1 MKLRIPMFKFEL
13 ILLCFFFTS
22 ILLGQTTQEG
32 SVATQTGMSTLQE
45 RPNFVLILV
54 DDAALQDFG
63 VYGGEA
69 YTPNIDKLAHQGTMF
84 TNYHSSLMC
93 APARAMLMTG
103 CDSHLAGVPNL
114 PVFLAPE
121 HTVHPN
127 YDGILNTRVETVA
140 SRLKGNGYNTYIAG
154 KWHLGNTSYT
164 LPTRRGFDRSYIL
177 GASGGDNYD
186 IKGYLPFKG
195 DAPWFADG
203 EPLEKLPDNFYSSEF
218 LVDKMM
224 EFMEEEAH
232 KDQPFFSYL
241 PFQAIHIPVQAPAE
255 FVKKYK
261 GVYKDG
267 WDKLKQQ
274 RFKKA
279 KQLGIIPS
287 DAQLGAMRPELQD
300 WDKLSKEAQQIAAN
314 DMAVN
319 AAMLE
324 AMDYHIGRYITY
336 LKNKGLYDNT
346 VFIITSDNGPE
357 GSVVRD
363 TRVDMWMKWVGY
375 HRDQTRLGG
384 PGYYGFI
391 GPEMASAA
399 AGPSSFFKFY
409 AGEGGLRV
417 PLIIAGKDIPKAQK
431 RTTFSF
437 VTDVTPTILALADIQ
452 EKPTLVPMTGKSLLP
467 AIQNDSVLVYQ
478 ANEPV
483 GIEAAGHSALF
494 KGDFKLTRN
503 ARPLGDFQWRLYN
516 LKKDPGETADLA
528 QSNPQRFAELIKDYA
543 EYVGKMGVLEMGT
556 QYEAQAELSNKVQA
570 IVVGAIRPWIV
581 GFFVLLLGIFV
592 WRRRKRKIRLGE

>member
-1 MKLRIPMFKFEL
+1 MDLFRLLLIVFLIATANLLFSQSGGEKDRISSK
-13 ILLCFFFTS
+13 
-22 ILLGQTTQEG
+22 
-32 SVATQTGMSTLQE
+32 
-45 RPNFVLILV
+45 PNFVLILV

-69 YTPNIDKLAHQGTMF
+69 YTPNIDQLAHQGTMF

-93 APARAMLMTG
+93 APARAMLLTG

-114 PVFLAPE
+114 PVFLSSE
-121 HTVHPN
+121 HAAHPN
-127 YDGILNTRVETVA
+127 YDGILNVRVETVS
-140 SRLKGNGYNTYIAG
+140 SRLKSNGYNTYIAG

-164 LPTRRGFDRSYIL
+164 LPTRRGFDRSFIL

-195 DAPWFADG
+195 NAPWFADG
-203 EPLEKLPDNFYSSEF
+203 KPLEELPDDFYSSEY

-224 EFMEEEAH
+224 EFMEEEPN

-241 PFQAIHIPVQAPAE
+241 PFQAVHIPVQAPAE

-261 GVYKDG
+261 GIYRDG

-274 RFKKA
+274 RFEKA
-279 KQLGIIPS
+279 KQLGLVQK
-287 DAQLGAMRPELQD
+287 DATMGSLRPEFRD
-300 WDKLSKEAQQIAAN
+300 WNEFGKEEQQIAAN

-336 LKNKGLYDNT
+336 LKSKGLYDNT
-346 VFIITSDNGPE
+346 VFIVTSDNGPE
-357 GSVVRD
+357 GSVIEGAPAEL
-363 TRVDMWMKWVGY
+363 WMKWVGY
-375 HRDQTRLGG
+375 HRDQNRLGG

-431 RTTFSF
+431 RTAFSF
-437 VTDVTPTILALADIQ
+437 VTDVAPTILALAGIP
-452 EKPTLVPMTGKSLLP
+452 EKVSLVPMTGKSLLP

-478 ANEPV
+478 DDETI
-483 GIEAAGHSALF
+483 GLEAAGHSALF
-494 KGDFKLTRN
+494 KGGFKLTRN
-503 ARPLGDFQWRLYN
+503 ARPLGDFKWRLYN
-516 LKKDPGETADLA
+516 LKKDPGETNDLA
-528 QSNPQRFAELIKDYA
+528 QIYPQLFAELIKDYA
-543 EYVGKMGVLEMGT
+543 DYTETMGVLEMGT
-556 QYEAQAELSNKVQA
+556 EYEAQMELSNKIRA
-570 IVVGAIRPWIV
+570 IISGAVRPWAIA
-581 GFFVLLLGIFV
+581 FIISIIGILF
-592 WRRRKRKIRLGE
+592 WRRKKRIMQENLKPTTAT

>member
-1 MKLRIPMFKFEL
+1 MHKKLF
-13 ILLCFFFTS
+13 
-22 ILLGQTTQEG
+22 LGLFIFYGNYLFSQ
-32 SVATQTGMSTLQE
+32 SLQE
-45 RPNFVLILV
+45 QNTTTEKPNFVLILI
-54 DDAALQDFG
+54 DDAALQDLG

-69 YTPNIDKLAHQGTMF
+69 YTPNIDELAHQGTMF

-93 APARAMLMTG
+93 APARAMLLTG
-103 CDSHLAGVPNL
+103 CDSHFAGVPNL

-121 HTVHPN
+121 HIAHPN
-127 YDGILNTRVETVA
+127 YEGILNTRVETVA
-140 SRLKGNGYNTYIAG
+140 TTLKRNGYNTYIAG

-164 LPTRRGFDRSYIL
+164 LPTRRGFDRGFIL

-195 DAPWFADG
+195 NAPWFADG
-203 EPLEKLPDNFYSSEF
+203 KPLKKLPNNFYSSEY

-224 EFMEEEAH
+224 EFMDEEPN

-241 PFQAIHIPVQAPAE
+241 PFLAIHIPVQAPAE

-267 WDKLKQQ
+267 WDKIKQQ
-274 RFKKA
+274 RFVKA
-279 KQLGIIPS
+279 KQLGLIQK
-287 DAQLGAMRPELQD
+287 DAITGALRPELRD
-300 WDKLSKEAQQIAAN
+300 WDKLSKAEQQIVTN

-336 LKNKGLYDNT
+336 LKSKGLYDNT

-357 GSVVRD
+357 GSATEGVPAE
-363 TRVDMWMKWVGY
+363 MWMKWVGY
-375 HRDQTRLGG
+375 HRDQNRLGE

-431 RTTFSF
+431 RNAFSF
-437 VTDVTPTILALADIQ
+437 VTDVTPTILALAGIQ
-452 EKPTLVPMTGKSLLP
+452 EKTRLVPMTGKSLLP
-467 AIQNDSVLVYQ
+467 TIKHDSILVYQ
-478 ANEPV
+478 ADEPV

-503 ARPLGDFQWRLYN
+503 ARPLGDFKWRLYN
-516 LKKDPGETADLA
+516 IKKDPGEMNDLA
-528 QSNPQRFAELIKDYA
+528 STHPQLFAELIKDYA
-543 EYVGKMGVLEMGT
+543 DYTEKMGVLEMGT
-556 QYEAQAELSNKVQA
+556 QYEAQVELANKITA
-570 IVVGAIRPWIV
+570 IVSTAIRPWVIGFIV
-581 GFFVLLLGIFV
+581 LLIGFFV
-592 WRRRKRKIRLGE
+592 WRWRKRNIVAQTSKK

>member
-1 MKLRIPMFKFEL
+1 MFKFEL
-13 ILLCFFFTS
+13 IIFCSFFTFF
-22 ILLGQTTQEG
+22 LLGQTTQEG
-32 SVATQTGMSTLQE
+32 SVPAQP
-45 RPNFVLILV
+45 PNFVLILV

-69 YTPNIDKLAHQGTMF
+69 YTPTIDMLAQQGTMF

-93 APARAMLMTG
+93 APARAMLLTG

-121 HTVHPN
+121 HAVHPN

-164 LPTRRGFDRSYIL
+164 LPTRRGFDRSFVL

-195 DAPWFADG
+195 NAPWFADG

-224 EFMEEEAH
+224 EFMEEEEH

-267 WDKLKQQ
+267 WDKLKQR
-274 RFKKA
+274 RFEKA
-279 KQLGIIPS
+279 KQLGIVPS
-287 DAQLGAMRPELQD
+287 DAPLGEQHPKLRNWE
-300 WDKLSKEAQQIAAN
+300 KLSKEEQQIAAN

-319 AAMLE
+319 AAMME
-324 AMDYHIGRYITY
+324 AMDYHIGRYIIY
-336 LKNKGLYDNT
+336 LNSRGFYDNT

-357 GSVVRD
+357 GSEVRD
-363 TRVDMWMKWVGY
+363 SRADMWMRWVGY

-417 PLIIAGKDIPKAQK
+417 PLIIAGNGIPKAQK
-431 RTTFSF
+431 RTAFSF
-437 VTDVTPTILALADIQ
+437 VTDVTPTILELAGIP
-452 EKPTLVPMTGKSLLP
+452 EKQTLVPMTGKSLLP
-467 AIQNDSVLVYQ
+467 AIQKDSTLVYQ
-478 ANEPV
+478 GDEAV
-483 GIEAAGHSALF
+483 GVEAAGHSALF

-503 ARPLGDFQWRLYN
+503 ARPLGDFKWRLYN
-516 LKKDPGETADLA
+516 IKKDPGETTDLA
-528 QSNPQRFAELIKDYA
+528 SSHPQLFAELIKDYA
-543 EYVGKMGVLEMGT
+543 TYAEKMGVLEMGT
-556 QYEAQAELSNKVQA
+556 QYEAQAELSNKIRN
-570 IVVGAIRPWIV
+570 IVVGAVRPWIL
-581 GFFVLLLGIFV
+581 GFFVLLVSFFV
-592 WRRRKRKIRLGE
+592 WRRWRRKLQEF

>member
-1 MKLRIPMFKFEL
+1 MRNIIF
-13 ILLCFFFTS
+13 CFLVFNCWFVQ
-22 ILLGQTTQEG
+22 LYAQT
-32 SVATQTGMSTLQE
+32 AQTGMSKLQQQ
-45 RPNFVLILV
+45 PNFVLILV

-63 VYGGEA
+63 AYGGEA
-69 YTPNIDKLAHQGTMF
+69 YTPNIDYLASRGTMF
-84 TNYHSSLMC
+84 TNHHSTLMC
-93 APARAMLMTG
+93 APARAMLLTG

-121 HTVHPN
+121 HTAHPN

-140 SRLKGNGYNTYIAG
+140 SRLKANGYNTYIAG

-164 LPTRRGFDRSYIL
+164 LPTRRGFDRSFVL

-195 DAPWFADG
+195 NAPWFADG

-224 EFMEEEAH
+224 EFMEEESE
-232 KDQPFFSYL
+232 KDQAFFAYL

-274 RFKKA
+274 RFEKA
-279 KQLGIIPS
+279 KQLGIIQQ
-287 DAQLGAMRPELQD
+287 DAILGEQHPELQK
-300 WDKLSKEAQQIAAN
+300 WDNLSSEEQQIAAN

-324 AMDYHIGRYITY
+324 AMDYHIGRYIIY

-346 VFIITSDNGPE
+346 VFLITSDNGPE
-357 GSVVRD
+357 GSVVKDSRA
-363 TRVDMWMKWVGY
+363 DMWMKWVGY
-375 HRDQTRLGG
+375 HRDQNRLGE

-417 PLIIAGKDIPKAQK
+417 PLIISGATIPKAQK
-431 RTTFSF
+431 RSAFSF
-437 VTDVTPTILALADIQ
+437 VTDVAPTILALAGIPQ
-452 EKPTLVPMTGKSLLP
+452 KTLLVPMTGKNLLP
-467 AIQNDSVLVYQ
+467 TIQNDTVRVYQ

-483 GIEAAGHSALF
+483 GVEAAGHSALF
-494 KGDFKLTRN
+494 KGNYKITRN
-503 ARPLGDFQWRLYN
+503 AKPLGDFKWRLYN
-516 LKKDPGETADLA
+516 LKNDPGEIKDLA
-528 QSNPQRFAELIKDYA
+528 ASQPKLFAEMIK
-543 EYVGKMGVLEMGT
+543 EYSVYTEKMGVLEMGT
-556 QYEAQAELSNKVQA
+556 QYEAQAELTNKIQA
-570 IVVGAIRPWIV
+570 IVLGAVRPWLM
-581 GFFVLLLGIFV
+581 GFFALLIGFFT
-592 WRRRKRKIRLGE
+592 WRRRRRKELSEL

>member
-1 MKLRIPMFKFEL
+1 MHKKLF
-13 ILLCFFFTS
+13 
-22 ILLGQTTQEG
+22 LGLFIFYGNYLFSQ
-32 SVATQTGMSTLQE
+32 SLQE
-45 RPNFVLILV
+45 QNTTTEKPNFVLILI
-54 DDAALQDFG
+54 DDAALQDLG

-69 YTPNIDKLAHQGTMF
+69 YTPNIDELAHQGTMF

-93 APARAMLMTG
+93 APARAMLLTG
-103 CDSHLAGVPNL
+103 CDSHFAGVPNL

-121 HTVHPN
+121 HTAHPN
-127 YDGILNTRVETVA
+127 YEGILNTRVETVA
-140 SRLKGNGYNTYIAG
+140 TTLKRNGYNTYIAG

-164 LPTRRGFDRSYIL
+164 LPTRRGFDRSFIL

-195 DAPWFADG
+195 NAPWFADG
-203 EPLEKLPDNFYSSEF
+203 KPLKKLPDNFYSSEY

-224 EFMEEEAH
+224 EFMDEEPN

-241 PFQAIHIPVQAPAE
+241 PFLAIHIPVQAPAE

-267 WDKLKQQ
+267 WDKIKQQ
-274 RFKKA
+274 RFVKA
-279 KQLGIIPS
+279 KQLGLIQK
-287 DAQLGAMRPELQD
+287 DAITGALRPELRD
-300 WDKLSKEAQQIAAN
+300 WDKLSKAEQQIVTN

-336 LKNKGLYDNT
+336 LKSKGLYDNT

-357 GSVVRD
+357 GSVTEGVPAE
-363 TRVDMWMKWVGY
+363 MWMKWVGY
-375 HRDQTRLGG
+375 HRDQNRLGE

-431 RTTFSF
+431 RNAFSF
-437 VTDVTPTILALADIQ
+437 VTDVTPTILALAGIQ
-452 EKPTLVPMTGKSLLP
+452 EKTRLVPMTGKSLLP
-467 AIQNDSVLVYQ
+467 TIKHDSILVYQ
-478 ANEPV
+478 ADEPV

-503 ARPLGDFQWRLYN
+503 ARPLGDFKWRLYN
-516 LKKDPGETADLA
+516 IKKDPGEMNDLA
-528 QSNPQRFAELIKDYA
+528 STHPQLFAELIKDYA
-543 EYVGKMGVLEMGT
+543 DYTEKMGVLEMGT
-556 QYEAQAELSNKVQA
+556 QYEAQVELANKITA
-570 IVVGAIRPWIV
+570 IVSTAIRPWVIGFIV
-581 GFFVLLLGIFV
+581 LLIGFFV
-592 WRRRKRKIRLGE
+592 WRWRKRNIVAQTSKK

>member
-1 MKLRIPMFKFEL
+1 MKLKILMFKFGL
-13 ILLCFFFTS
+13 VLLCSFFTS
-22 ILLGQTTQEG
+22 FLVGQPTQKS
-32 SVATQTGMSTLQE
+32 SVSTQKT
-45 RPNFVLILV
+45 NFVLILV

-93 APARAMLMTG
+93 APARAMLLTG
-103 CDSHLAGVPNL
+103 TDSHLAGVPNL

-121 HTVHPN
+121 HTAHPN

-164 LPTRRGFDRSYIL
+164 LPTRRGFDRSFIL

-195 DAPWFADG
+195 NAPWFADG

-224 EFMEEEAH
+224 EFMEEEPN

-274 RFKKA
+274 RFEKA

-287 DAQLGAMRPELQD
+287 NAPLGELRPELRD
-300 WDKLSKEAQQIAAN
+300 WDKLSKEEQQIAAN

-319 AAMLE
+319 AAMME

-336 LKNKGLYDNT
+336 LKSRDLYDNT

-357 GSVVRD
+357 GSEVKD
-363 TRVDMWMKWVGY
+363 SPADMWMKWVGY
-375 HRDQTRLGG
+375 HRDQNRLGE

-417 PLIIAGKDIPKAQK
+417 PLIISGKEIPKAQK
-431 RTTFSF
+431 RTVFSF
-437 VTDVTPTILALADIQ
+437 VTDVTPTILALAGIQ
-452 EKPTLVPMTGKSLLP
+452 DQPTLVPVTGKSLLP
-467 AIQNDSVLVYQ
+467 AIQNDSTLVYQ
-478 ANEPV
+478 DDEPV
-483 GIEAAGHSALF
+483 GVEAAGHSALF

-503 ARPLGDFQWRLYN
+503 ARPLGDFKWRLYN
-516 LKKDPGETADLA
+516 IKKDPGETNDLS
-528 QSNPQRFAELIKDYA
+528 QSHPQLFAELIKDYA
-543 EYVGKMGVLEMGT
+543 DYSQKMGVLEMGT
-556 QYEAQAELSNKVQA
+556 EYEAQLELANKIKVIISN
-570 IVVGAIRPWIV
+570 AIRPWLIGFIGLLV
-581 GFFVLLLGIFV
+581 GFFV
-592 WRRRKRKIRLGE
+592 WRRRKKLKYDNNVHS

>member
-1 MKLRIPMFKFEL
+1 MMTSL
-13 ILLCFFFTS
+13 IKRWTCFLIYFAPFAFTLLTA
-22 ILLGQTTQEG
+22 QTTQTSHLSYEK
-32 SVATQTGMSTLQE
+32 
-45 RPNFVLILV
+45 PNFVLILV

-63 VYGGEA
+63 AYGGEA
-69 YTPNIDKLAHQGTMF
+69 YTPNIDYLASQGTMF
-84 TNYHSSLMC
+84 TNHHSTLMC
-93 APARAMLMTG
+93 APARAMLLTG

-121 HTVHPN
+121 HRAYPN

-140 SRLKGNGYNTYIAG
+140 SRLKANGYNTYIAG

-164 LPTRRGFDRSYIL
+164 LPTRRGFDRSFVL

-195 DAPWFADG
+195 NAPWFADG
-203 EPLEKLPDNFYSSEF
+203 KPLEKLPDNFYSSEF

-224 EFMEEEAH
+224 AFMEEESD
-232 KDQPFFSYL
+232 KDQPFFAYL
-241 PFQAIHIPVQAPAE
+241 PFQAVHIPVQAPAE

-267 WDKLKQQ
+267 WNKVKQQ
-274 RFKKA
+274 RFEKA
-279 KQLGIIPS
+279 KQLGIIQK
-287 DAQLGAMRPELQD
+287 DAILGEMHPELQK
-300 WDKLSKEAQQIAAN
+300 WDNLSSEQQQIVAN

-336 LKNKGLYDNT
+336 LKNKGVYENT
-346 VFIITSDNGPE
+346 VFLITSDNGPE

-363 TRVDMWMKWVGY
+363 PRADMWMKWVGY
-375 HRDQTRLGG
+375 HRDQNRLGG

-417 PLIIAGKDIPKAQK
+417 PMIISGATIPKAQK
-431 RTTFSF
+431 RTAFSF
-437 VTDVTPTILALADIQ
+437 VTDVTPTILALAGIPQ
-452 EKPTLVPMTGKSLLP
+452 KTMLVPMTGKSLLP
-467 AIQNDSVLVYQ
+467 TIQNDSVQVYQ
-478 ANEPV
+478 ANEPIGV
-483 GIEAAGHSALF
+483 EAAGHSALF
-494 KGDFKLTRN
+494 KGDYKITRN
-503 ARPLGDFQWRLYN
+503 ARPLGDFKWRLYN
-516 LKKDPGETADLA
+516 LKKDPGETKDLA
-528 QSNPQRFAELIKDYA
+528 ESQPKLFAEMIK
-543 EYVGKMGVLEMGT
+543 EYTVYTEKMGVLEMGT
-556 QYEAQAELSNKVQA
+556 QYEAQAELSNKIRA
-570 IVVGAIRPWIV
+570 IILGAIRPWV
-581 GFFVLLLGIFV
+581 MGFFALLLGFFV
-592 WRRRKRKIRLGE
+592 WRRWRRKKIVLS

>member
-1 MKLRIPMFKFEL
+1 MKKK
-13 ILLCFFFTS
+13 ILKVIKYCVYISLVVTGFMNTAN
-22 ILLGQTTQEG
+22 
-32 SVATQTGMSTLQE
+32 ATQTRMSKLLE
-45 RPNFVLILV
+45 KPNFVLILV

-93 APARAMLMTG
+93 APARAMLLTG
-103 CDSHLAGVPNL
+103 
-114 PVFLAPE
+114 VFLAPE
-121 HTVHPN
+121 HAAHPN
-127 YDGILNTRVETVA
+127 YEGILNTRVETVA
-140 SRLKGNGYNTYIAG
+140 TRLKRNGYNTYIAG

-164 LPTRRGFDRSYIL
+164 LPTRRGFDRSFIL

-195 DAPWFADG
+195 NAPWFADG
-203 EPLEKLPDNFYSSEF
+203 EALEKLPDNFYSSEY
-218 LVDKMM
+218 LVDKMI
-224 EFMEEEAH
+224 EFMEEEEQ

-261 GVYKDG
+261 GVYKEG

-274 RFKKA
+274 RFEKA
-279 KQLGIIPS
+279 KQLGIVPS
-287 DAQLGAMRPELQD
+287 DASLGEQHSELRD
-300 WDKLSKEAQQIAAN
+300 WGKLSKEQQQIAAN

-319 AAMLE
+319 AAMME

-336 LKNKGLYDNT
+336 LKSRGLYENT

-357 GSVVRD
+357 GSEMRD
-363 TRVDMWMKWVGY
+363 RRVDMWMKWVGY
-375 HRDQTRLGG
+375 HRDQNRLGG

-417 PLIIAGKDIPKAQK
+417 PLIMAGKDIPKAQK
-431 RTTFSF
+431 RTAFSF
-437 VTDVTPTILALADIQ
+437 VTDVTPTILAMAGTQ
-452 EKPTLVPMTGKSLLP
+452 ERTTLVPMTGKSLLP
-467 AIQNDSVLVYQ
+467 AINQDSTLVYQ
-478 ANEPV
+478 KDEPI

-503 ARPLGDFQWRLYN
+503 ARPLGDFKWRLYN
-516 LKKDPGETADLA
+516 IKKDPGETNDLA
-528 QSNPQRFAELIKDYA
+528 PTNPQLFAELIKDYA
-543 EYVGKMGVLEMGT
+543 DYSEKMGVLEMGT
-556 QYEAQAELSNKVQA
+556 EYEAQLELANKIQGIVSN
-570 IVVGAIRPWIV
+570 AIRPWVIGFIGILV
-581 GFFVLLLGIFV
+581 GSFV
-592 WRRRKRKIRLGE
+592 WRRRKRRIPLA

>member
-1 MKLRIPMFKFEL
+1 MEKSLL
-13 ILLCFFFTS
+13 IGLCFFCSLTV
-22 ILLGQTTQEG
+22 LGQ
-32 SVATQTGMSTLQE
+32 S
-45 RPNFVLILV
+45 PNFVLILV

-63 VYGGEA
+63 AYGGEA
-69 YTPNIDKLAHQGTMF
+69 YTPNIDYLASQGTMF
-84 TNYHSSLMC
+84 TNHHSTLMC

-121 HTVHPN
+121 HTAHPN
-127 YDGILNTRVETVA
+127 YDGVLNTRVETVA
-140 SRLKGNGYNTYIAG
+140 SRLKANGYNTYIAG

-164 LPTRRGFDRSYIL
+164 LPSRRGFDRSFVL

-195 DAPWFADG
+195 NAPWFADG
-203 EPLEKLPDNFYSSEF
+203 EPLDKLPDNFYSSEF

-224 EFMEEEAH
+224 EFMEEESE

-274 RFKKA
+274 RFEKA
-279 KQLGIIPS
+279 KQLGIIQK
-287 DAQLGAMRPELQD
+287 DAILGEMRPELQK
-300 WDKLSKEAQQIAAN
+300 WDNLSSEEQQIAAN

-346 VFIITSDNGPE
+346 VFLITSDNGPE
-357 GSVVRD
+357 GSVVKGSRLA
-363 TRVDMWMKWVGY
+363 DMWMKWVGY
-375 HRDQTRLGG
+375 HRDQSRLGG

-417 PLIIAGKDIPKAQK
+417 PLIISGATIPKAQK
-431 RTTFSF
+431 RSAFSF
-437 VTDVTPTILALADIQ
+437 VTDVAPTILALADIP
-452 EKPTLVPMTGKSLLP
+452 EKSLLVPMTGKSLLP
-467 AIQNDSVLVYQ
+467 TIQNDTVRVYQ
-478 ANEPV
+478 ANEPIGV
-483 GIEAAGHSALF
+483 EAAGHSALF
-494 KGDFKLTRN
+494 KGYYKITRN
-503 ARPLGDFQWRLYN
+503 AKPLGDFKWRLYH
-516 LKKDPGETADLA
+516 LKNDPGETTDLA
-528 QSNPQRFAELIKDYA
+528 ASQPELFAEMIKEYADYT
-543 EYVGKMGVLEMGT
+543 EEMGVLEMGT
-556 QYEAQAELSNKVQA
+556 QYEAQAELTNKVQA
-570 IVVGAIRPWIV
+570 IVLGAVRPWV
-581 GFFVLLLGIFV
+581 MGFFALLIGFFT
-592 WRRRKRKIRLGE
+592 WRRWKKGKQGIA

>member
-1 MKLRIPMFKFEL
+1 MEKSLL
-13 ILLCFFFTS
+13 IALCLF
-22 ILLGQTTQEG
+22 G
-32 SVATQTGMSTLQE
+32 SVTVFGQS
-45 RPNFVLILV
+45 PNFVLILV

-63 VYGGEA
+63 AYGGEA
-69 YTPNIDKLAHQGTMF
+69 YTPNIDYLASQGTMF
-84 TNYHSSLMC
+84 TNHHSTLMC
-93 APARAMLMTG
+93 SPARAMLLTG

-121 HTVHPN
+121 HTAHPN

-140 SRLKGNGYNTYIAG
+140 SRLKANGYNTYIAG

-164 LPTRRGFDRSYIL
+164 LPSRRGFDRSFVL

-195 DAPWFADG
+195 NAPWFADG

-224 EFMEEEAH
+224 EFMEEEPD
-232 KDQPFFSYL
+232 KDQAFFAYL

-274 RFKKA
+274 RFEKA
-279 KQLGIIPS
+279 KQLGIIQK
-287 DAQLGAMRPELQD
+287 DAILGEMRPELQK
-300 WDKLSKEAQQIAAN
+300 WDNLSSEEQQIAAN

-324 AMDYHIGRYITY
+324 AMDYHIGRYIIY

-346 VFIITSDNGPE
+346 VFFITSDNGPE
-357 GSVVRD
+357 GSVVKDSRA
-363 TRVDMWMKWVGY
+363 DMWMKWVGY
-375 HRDQTRLGG
+375 HRDQSRLGG

-417 PLIIAGKDIPKAQK
+417 PLIISGATIPKAQK
-431 RTTFSF
+431 RSAFSF
-437 VTDVTPTILALADIQ
+437 VTDVAPTILALADIP
-452 EKPTLVPMTGKSLLP
+452 EKSLLVPMTGKNLLP
-467 AIQNDSVLVYQ
+467 TIQNDTVRVYQ
-478 ANEPV
+478 ANEPIGV
-483 GIEAAGHSALF
+483 EAAGHSALF
-494 KGDFKLTRN
+494 KGDFKITRN
-503 ARPLGDFQWRLYN
+503 AKPLGDFKWRLYN
-516 LKKDPGETADLA
+516 LKNDPGETKDLA
-528 QSNPQRFAELIKDYA
+528 QSQPKLFAEMIKDYA
-543 EYVGKMGVLEMGT
+543 VYTEKMGVLEMGT
-556 QYEAQAELSNKVQA
+556 QYEAQAELSNKIQA
-570 IVVGAIRPWIV
+570 IVLGAIQPWV
-581 GFFVLLLGIFV
+581 MGFFTLLIGFFT
-592 WRRRKRKIRLGE
+592 WRRWKKRK

>member
-1 MKLRIPMFKFEL
+1 MMISLNNKLSWDITYFG
-13 ILLCFFFTS
+13 ILACIMLS
-22 ILLGQTTQEG
+22 
-32 SVATQTGMSTLQE
+32 TQTRGLSYGS
-45 RPNFVLILV
+45 PNFVLILV

-69 YTPNIDKLAHQGTMF
+69 YTPNIDQLAHQGTMF

-93 APARAMLMTG
+93 APARAMLLTG

-121 HTVHPN
+121 HAAHPN
-127 YDGILNTRVETVA
+127 YEGILNTRVETVA
-140 SRLKGNGYNTYIAG
+140 TRLKRKGYNTYIAG

-195 DAPWFADG
+195 NAPWFADG
-203 EPLEKLPDNFYSSEF
+203 EPLEKLPDHFYSSEF

-224 EFMEEEAH
+224 EFMEEEPN

-261 GVYKDG
+261 GVYQDG
-267 WDKLKQQ
+267 WDQLKQR
-274 RFKKA
+274 RFEKA
-279 KQLGIIPS
+279 KELGLIHKEV
-287 DAQLGAMRPELQD
+287 AMGSLHPELQA
-300 WDKLSKEAQQIAAN
+300 WDQLSAEAQLEIAN
-314 DMAVN
+314 DMSVN

-336 LKNKGLYDNT
+336 LKSRGVYDNT

-357 GSVVRD
+357 GSEVRD
-363 TRVDMWMKWVGY
+363 SRADMWMKWVGY
-375 HRDQTRLGG
+375 HRDQNRLGG

-417 PLIIAGKDIPKAQK
+417 PLIVAGKDIPKAQK
-431 RTTFSF
+431 RTAFSF
-437 VTDVTPTILALADIQ
+437 VTDITPTILALAGI
-452 EKPTLVPMTGKSLLP
+452 EEETSLVPMTGKSLLP
-467 AIQNDSVLVYQ
+467 AIKQDSTLVYQ

-494 KGDFKLTRN
+494 KGDYKLTRN
-503 ARPLGDFQWRLYN
+503 ARPLGDFKWRLYN
-516 LKKDPGETADLA
+516 IKKDPGEMNDLA
-528 QSNPQRFAELIKDYA
+528 STHPQLFAELIKDYA
-543 EYVGKMGVLEMGT
+543 DYSEKMGVLEMGT
-556 QYEAQAELSNKVQA
+556 QYEAQVELSNKIRA
-570 IVVGAIRPWIV
+570 IVVGAIRPWLMGIVVFLV
-581 GFFVLLLGIFV
+581 GFFV
-592 WRRRKRKIRLGE
+592 WRRRKRKRDLEFN

>member
-1 MKLRIPMFKFEL
+1 MYRLLL
-13 ILLCFFFTS
+13 IGFLITSVNLLFS
-22 ILLGQTTQEG
+22 QAIEG
-32 SVATQTGMSTLQE
+32 KNGSSGK
-45 RPNFVLILV
+45 PNFVLILV

-69 YTPNIDKLAHQGTMF
+69 YTPNIDQLAHQGTMF

-93 APARAMLMTG
+93 APARAMLLTG

-121 HTVHPN
+121 HAAHPD
-127 YDGILNTRVETVA
+127 YDGILNTRVETVS
-140 SRLKGNGYNTYIAG
+140 SRLKSNGYNTYIAG

-164 LPTRRGFDRSYIL
+164 LPTRRGFDRSFIL

-195 DAPWFADG
+195 NAPWFADG
-203 EPLEKLPDNFYSSEF
+203 EALEELPDDFYSSEY

-224 EFMEEEAH
+224 EFMDEEPN

-241 PFQAIHIPVQAPAE
+241 PFQAVHIPVQAPAE

-261 GVYKDG
+261 GIYKDG

-274 RFKKA
+274 RFEKA
-279 KQLGIIPS
+279 KQLGLVQK
-287 DAQLGAMRPELQD
+287 DATMEALRPELRD
-300 WDKLSKEAQQIAAN
+300 WKELSKEEQQIAAN

-336 LKNKGLYDNT
+336 LKSKGLYDNT

-357 GSVVRD
+357 GSVVKD
-363 TRVDMWMKWVGY
+363 NPAEMWMKWVGY

-431 RTTFSF
+431 RSAFSF
-437 VTDVTPTILALADIQ
+437 VTDVAPTILALAGIQ
-452 EKPTLVPMTGKSLLP
+452 EKASLVPMTGKSLLP

-478 ANEPV
+478 DDEPIGV
-483 GIEAAGHSALF
+483 EAAGHSALF
-494 KGDFKLTRN
+494 KGGFKLTRN
-503 ARPLGDFQWRLYN
+503 ARPLGDFKWRLYN
-516 LKKDPGETADLA
+516 LKNDPGETDDIA
-528 QSNPQRFAELIKDYA
+528 QSHPQLFAELIRDYA
-543 EYVGKMGVLEMGT
+543 DYSETMGVLEMGT
-556 QYEAQAELSNKVQA
+556 EYEAQAELSNKIRA
-570 IVVGAIRPWIV
+570 IISGAIRPWLI
-581 GFFVLLLGIFV
+581 GFIISIIGIFL
-592 WRRRKRKIRLGE
+592 WRRKKRRMQENLIPTTAT

>member
-1 MKLRIPMFKFEL
+1 MKKFFASVV
-13 ILLCFFFTS
+13 IFCLLANSWMS
-22 ILLGQTTQEG
+22 IEMVAQ
-32 SVATQTGMSTLQE
+32 ATQTGMSELGE

-69 YTPNIDKLAHQGTMF
+69 HTPNIDNLAAQGTMF

-93 APARAMLMTG
+93 APARAMLLTG

-121 HTVHPN
+121 HTTHPN
-127 YDGILNTRVETVA
+127 YDGILNTRVKTVA
-140 SRLKGNGYNTYIAG
+140 TRLKANGYNTYVTG

-195 DAPWFADG
+195 NAPWFADG
-203 EPLEKLPDNFYSSEF
+203 APLEKLPDDFYSSEF

-224 EFMEEEAH
+224 LFMEEEQE
-232 KDQPFFSYL
+232 KDQPFFVYL

-255 FVKKYK
+255 FIKKYK
-261 GVYKDG
+261 GIYKNG
-267 WDKLKQQ
+267 WDKIKQQ
-274 RFKKA
+274 RFEKA
-279 KQLGIIPS
+279 KQLGIVSS
-287 DAQLGAMRPELQD
+287 DAQLGNMRPELQK
-300 WDKLSKEAQQIAAN
+300 WDNLSEAEQQEATN

-336 LKNKGLYDNT
+336 LKSKGLYENT
-346 VFIITSDNGPE
+346 VFIVTSDNGPE
-357 GSVVRD
+357 GSVVRNPIA
-363 TRVDMWMKWVGY
+363 DMWMKWVGY
-375 HRDQTRLGG
+375 HRDQNQLGG

-391 GPEMASAA
+391 GPEFASAA
-399 AGPSSFFKFY
+399 AGPSAFFKFY

-417 PLIIAGKDIPKAQK
+417 PLIISGANLPSEQK
-431 RTTFSF
+431 RSAFSF
-437 VTDVTPTILALADIQ
+437 VTDITPTILALANVP
-452 EKPTLVPMTGKSLLP
+452 EKSLAVPMTGKSLVP
-467 AIQNDSVLVYQ
+467 AIQNDTTLVYQ
-478 ANEPV
+478 PNEAI

-494 KGDFKLTRN
+494 KGNMKLTRN
-503 ARPLGDFQWRLYN
+503 ARPLGDFQWRLYD
-516 LKKDPGETADLA
+516 LKKDPGETTDLA
-528 QSNPQRFAELIKDYA
+528 KPQPQIFSTMIKDYVDYA
-543 EYVGKMGVLEMGT
+543 EKMDVLEMGT
-556 QYEAQAELSNKVQA
+556 EYEAQLELQNKIRVI
-570 IVVGAIRPWIV
+570 IVNAIRPWIV
-581 GFFVLLLGIFV
+581 GILILGVGFFL
-592 WRRRKRKIRLGE
+592 WRRRKRRIATN

>member
-1 MKLRIPMFKFEL
+1 MEKSLL
-13 ILLCFFFTS
+13 IALFFFYSLTVF
-22 ILLGQTTQEG
+22 GQ
-32 SVATQTGMSTLQE
+32 S
-45 RPNFVLILV
+45 PNFVLILV

-63 VYGGEA
+63 AYGGEA
-69 YTPNIDKLAHQGTMF
+69 YTPNIDYLASQGTMF
-84 TNYHSSLMC
+84 TNHHSTLMC

-121 HTVHPN
+121 HTAHPN

-140 SRLKGNGYNTYIAG
+140 SRLKANGYNTYIAG

-164 LPTRRGFDRSYIL
+164 LPTRRGFDRSFVL

-195 DAPWFADG
+195 NAPWFADG

-224 EFMEEEAH
+224 EFMEEEPD

-274 RFKKA
+274 RFEKA
-279 KQLGIIPS
+279 KQLGIVQK
-287 DAQLGAMRPELQD
+287 DATLGELRPELQK
-300 WDKLSKEAQQIAAN
+300 WDNLSSEEQQIAAN

-336 LKNKGLYDNT
+336 LKNKGLYENT
-346 VFIITSDNGPE
+346 VFLITSDNGPE

-363 TRVDMWMKWVGY
+363 SRADMWMKWVGY
-375 HRDQTRLGG
+375 HRDQNRLGG

-399 AGPSSFFKFY
+399 AGSSSFFKFY

-417 PLIIAGKDIPKAQK
+417 PLIISGATIPKAQK
-431 RTTFSF
+431 RSAFSF
-437 VTDVTPTILALADIQ
+437 VTDVAPTILSLAGIP
-452 EKPTLVPMTGKSLLP
+452 EKTMLVPMTGKSLLP
-467 AIQNDSVLVYQ
+467 TIQNDTVRVYQ
-478 ANEPV
+478 ANEPIGV
-483 GIEAAGHSALF
+483 EAAGHSALF
-494 KGDFKLTRN
+494 KGDYKITRN
-503 ARPLGDFQWRLYN
+503 ARPLGDFKWRLYN
-516 LKKDPGETADLA
+516 LKNDPGETKDLA
-528 QSNPQRFAELIKDYA
+528 QSQPKLFAEMIKEYA
-543 EYVGKMGVLEMGT
+543 VYTEKMGVLEMGT
-556 QYEAQAELSNKVQA
+556 QYEAQLELGNKIQA
-570 IVVGAIRPWIV
+570 IVLGTIRPWV
-581 GFFVLLLGIFV
+581 MGFFVVLIGFFV
-592 WRRRKRKIRLGE
+592 WRRRRRKVTQLSEL

>member
-1 MKLRIPMFKFEL
+1 MPMVFK
-13 ILLCFFFTS
+13 ICKQFFIGLFIFS
-22 ILLGQTTQEG
+22 GNYLFGQTPQKANTTNEK
-32 SVATQTGMSTLQE
+32 
-45 RPNFVLILV
+45 PNFVLILV

-69 YTPNIDKLAHQGTMF
+69 STPNIDKLAHRGTMF

-93 APARAMLMTG
+93 APARAMLLTG

-114 PVFLAPE
+114 PIFLTPQHAAY
-121 HTVHPN
+121 PN
-127 YDGILNTRVETVA
+127 YKGVLNTKVETVA
-140 SRLKGNGYNTYIAG
+140 TSLKRNGYNTYISG
-154 KWHLGNTSYT
+154 KWHLGNTSST
-164 LPTRRGFDRSYIL
+164 LPTKRGFDRSFIL

-203 EPLEKLPDNFYSSEF
+203 VPLEKLPDDFYSSEY
-218 LVDKMM
+218 LVDKMI
-224 EFMEEEAH
+224 EFIEEEPN

-255 FVKKYK
+255 FVEKYK

-267 WDKLKQQ
+267 WDKLKQK
-274 RFKKA
+274 RFEKA
-279 KQLGIIPS
+279 KQIGLIQK
-287 DAQLGAMRPELQD
+287 DAMMGSLRPELRD
-300 WDKLSKEAQQIAAN
+300 WDQLGKEEQQIIAN

-324 AMDYHIGRYITY
+324 AMDYHIGRYIAY
-336 LKNKGLYDNT
+336 LKSKGLYDNT

-357 GSVVRD
+357 GSVIEGNSAE
-363 TRVDMWMKWVGY
+363 MWMKWANY
-375 HRDQTRLGG
+375 HRDQDRLGE

-431 RTTFSF
+431 RSAFSF
-437 VTDVTPTILALADIQ
+437 VTDITPTILALAGIQ
-452 EKPTLVPMTGKSLLP
+452 EKKRLVPMTGKSLLP
-467 AIQNDSVLVYQ
+467 AIEHDSILVYK
-478 ANEPV
+478 ADEPI
-483 GIEAAGHSALF
+483 GLEAAGHRALF
-494 KGDFKLTRN
+494 KGDFKLIAN
-503 ARPLGDFQWRLYN
+503 ARPLGDFKWRLYN
-516 LKKDPGETADLA
+516 IKKDPGETNDLA
-528 QSNPQRFAELIKDYA
+528 LSHPQLFAYLIKDYVDYT
-543 EYVGKMGVLEMGT
+543 EKMGVLEMGT
-556 QYEAQAELSNKVQA
+556 EYEAQLELQEKMKLILLNT
-570 IVVGAIRPWIV
+570 IRPWVIGFIILFI
-581 GFFVLLLGIFV
+581 GFFI
-592 WRRRKRKIRLGE
+592 WQRRKRSIHG

>member
-1 MKLRIPMFKFEL
+1 MYKVVKG
-13 ILLCFFFTS
+13 CFYMYWFVVLNF
-22 ILLGQTTQEG
+22 IV
-32 SVATQTGMSTLQE
+32 VAQVAAAQTGMSKL
-45 RPNFVLILV
+45 RKPPNFVLILV

-63 VYGGEA
+63 AYGGEA
-69 YTPNIDKLAHQGTMF
+69 YTPNIDYLASRGTMF
-84 TNYHSSLMC
+84 TNHHSTLMC
-93 APARAMLMTG
+93 APARAMLLTG

-114 PVFLAPE
+114 PVFLAPK
-121 HTVHPN
+121 HTAHPN
-127 YDGILNTRVETVA
+127 YDGVLNTRVETVA
-140 SRLKGNGYNTYIAG
+140 SRLKANGYNTYIAG

-164 LPTRRGFDRSYIL
+164 LPSRRGFDRSFVL

-195 DAPWFADG
+195 NAPWFADG
-203 EPLEKLPDNFYSSEF
+203 EPLEQLPDNFYSSEF

-224 EFMEEEAH
+224 EFMAEEPN

-261 GVYKDG
+261 GIYKEG
-267 WDKLKQQ
+267 WNKLKQQ

-279 KQLGIIPS
+279 KQLGIISSTAP
-287 DAQLGAMRPELQD
+287 LGELRPELRE
-300 WDKLSKEAQQIAAN
+300 WDKLSKEEQQIAAN

-363 TRVDMWMKWVGY
+363 SRADMWMKWVGY
-375 HRDQTRLGG
+375 HRDQNRLGE

-417 PLIIAGKDIPKAQK
+417 PLIISGGAIPKAQK
-431 RTTFSF
+431 RTAFSF
-437 VTDVTPTILALADIQ
+437 VTDIAPTILALANIP
-452 EKPTLVPMTGKSLLP
+452 KKSLLVPMTGKNLLP
-467 AIQNDSVLVYQ
+467 TIQNDTVRVYPS
-478 ANEPV
+478 NEPIGV
-483 GIEAAGHSALF
+483 EAAGHSALF
-494 KGDFKLTRN
+494 KGDLKITRN
-503 ARPLGDFQWRLYN
+503 AKPLGDFKWRLYN
-516 LKKDPGETADLA
+516 LKNDPGETKDLA
-528 QSNPQRFAELIKDYA
+528 ASQPQLFADMIKEYA
-543 EYVGKMGVLEMGT
+543 VYTEKMGVLEMGT
-556 QYEAQAELSNKVQA
+556 QYDAQAELSNKIKA
-570 IVVGAIRPWIV
+570 IVLGTIRPWVMGFIILLI
-581 GFFVLLLGIFV
+581 GFFV
-592 WRRRKRKIRLGE
+592 WKRRRRKIRLENL

>member
-1 MKLRIPMFKFEL
+1 MKKL
-13 ILLCFFFTS
+13 IILPTIFFLITCLFS
-22 ILLGQTTQEG
+22 QE
-32 SVATQTGMSTLQE
+32 TGLIDSNIKS
-45 RPNFVLILV
+45 PNFVLILV

-69 YTPNIDKLAHQGTMF
+69 FTPNIDLLAQQGTMF

-93 APARAMLMTG
+93 APARAMLLTG

-127 YDGILNTRVETVA
+127 YNGILNTRVETVA
-140 SRLKGNGYNTYIAG
+140 TRLKGNGYNTYIAG

-164 LPTRRGFDRSYIL
+164 LPTRRGFDRSFIL

-203 EPLEKLPDNFYSSEF
+203 EPLEKLPDNFYSSEY

-224 EFMEEEAH
+224 EFMEEEPN

-274 RFKKA
+274 RFEKA

-287 DAQLGAMRPELQD
+287 TAQLGAMRPELRD
-300 WDKLSKEAQQIAAN
+300 WEKLSKEEQQIAAN

-336 LKNKGLYDNT
+336 LKSRGLYDNT

-363 TRVDMWMKWVGY
+363 SRVDLWMKWVGY
-375 HRDQTRLGG
+375 HRDQSRLGA

-391 GPEMASAA
+391 GPEFASAA

-417 PLIIAGKDIPKAQK
+417 PLIIAGKGIPKAQK
-431 RTTFSF
+431 RAAFSF
-437 VTDVTPTILALADIQ
+437 VTDVTPTILALAGIQ
-452 EKPTLVPMTGKSLLP
+452 EKPALVPMTGKNLLP
-467 AIQNDSVLVYQ
+467 AIQNDSMLVYQ
-478 ANEPV
+478 NDEPV

-494 KGDFKLTRN
+494 KGNFKLTRN
-503 ARPLGDFQWRLYN
+503 ARPLGDFIWRLYN
-516 LKKDPGETADLA
+516 IKKDPGETNDLA

-543 EYVGKMGVLEMGT
+543 EYVEKMGVLEMGT

-581 GFFVLLLGIFV
+581 GFFVLLGGFFV
-592 WRRRKRKIRLGE
+592 WRRRKRKMSLGNS

>member
-1 MKLRIPMFKFEL
+1 MMTSLRKRWTFFL
-13 ILLCFFFTS
+13 IYFASFAFTLLTA
-22 ILLGQTTQEG
+22 Q
-32 SVATQTGMSTLQE
+32 ATQTRGLSYGS
-45 RPNFVLILV
+45 PNFVLILV

-63 VYGGEA
+63 AYGGEA
-69 YTPNIDKLAHQGTMF
+69 YTPNIDYLASQGTMF
-84 TNYHSSLMC
+84 TNHHSTLMC
-93 APARAMLMTG
+93 APARAMLLTG

-121 HTVHPN
+121 HTAHPN

-140 SRLKGNGYNTYIAG
+140 SRLKANGYNTYIAG

-164 LPTRRGFDRSYIL
+164 LPTRRGFDRSFVL

-195 DAPWFADG
+195 NAPWFADG

-224 EFMEEEAH
+224 EFMEEEPD

-274 RFKKA
+274 RFEKA
-279 KQLGIIPS
+279 KQLGIIQK
-287 DAQLGAMRPELQD
+287 DAILGEMRPELQE
-300 WDKLSKEAQQIAAN
+300 WDNLSSEEQQIAAN

-336 LKNKGLYDNT
+336 LKNKGLYENT
-346 VFIITSDNGPE
+346 VFLITSDNGPE

-363 TRVDMWMKWVGY
+363 SRADMWMKWVGY
-375 HRDQTRLGG
+375 HRDQNRLGG

-417 PLIIAGKDIPKAQK
+417 PLIISGGTIPKAQK
-431 RTTFSF
+431 RSAFSF
-437 VTDVTPTILALADIQ
+437 VTDVAPTILSLAGIP
-452 EKPTLVPMTGKSLLP
+452 EKTMLVPMTGKSLLP
-467 AIQNDSVLVYQ
+467 TIQNDTVRVYQ
-478 ANEPV
+478 ANEPIGV
-483 GIEAAGHSALF
+483 EAAGHSALF
-494 KGDFKLTRN
+494 KGDYKITRN
-503 ARPLGDFQWRLYN
+503 AKPLGDFKWRLYN
-516 LKKDPGETADLA
+516 LKNDPGETKDLA
-528 QSNPQRFAELIKDYA
+528 QSQPKLFAEMIK
-543 EYVGKMGVLEMGT
+543 EYTVYTEKMGVLEMGT
-556 QYEAQAELSNKVQA
+556 QYEAQAELTNKVRA
-570 IVVGAIRPWIV
+570 IIFGAVRPWV
-581 GFFVLLLGIFV
+581 MGFFVVLIGFFV
-592 WRRRKRKIRLGE
+592 WRRRRRKVTQLSEL